1 MRKLFQKCS
10 PGGDSVDYMLDNLR
24 IDTASLVYDLLKP
37 YAVEEFW
44 EFKDCVPVS
53 GSTYVIGRQQLLE
66 NLDLVRQMAVSPDY
80 TMIFD
85 GAAEGSWTLQQELQ
99 SFKITDLVL
108 SGHLLVIGGGDMPN
122 DYLYMKHDYFINVFL
137 GYEHNLQQMTRI
149 DELYNQPDKPY
160 KFLFLNGSA
169 RTHRKYLWQ
178 RFRQMGLLDQALWT
192 MLDSRPVRWGKM
204 QLIEN
209 GVDLFGEITPI
220 QHLPSKYE
228 YIQYRDTTI
237 TLDPSERKFVKHDL
251 FQNTWGEVYLQA
263 EPYRD
268 TYFSVVTETVFGE
281 SNHSFRT
288 EKIVKPL
295 AMGHP
300 WIAVANAGYYRD
312 LRNLGF
318 QTFSHVIDEGFD
330 QIDSPQDRAE
340 RIITIVDDLCQ
351 QDLASFLDSCYN
363 VCKYNQQHL
372 IELREQIRTQFP
384 ERFWQFLQQHQ

>member
-1 MRKLFQKCS
+1 
-10 PGGDSVDYMLDNLR
+10 MLDNLR
-24 IDTASLVYDLLKP
+24 IDTSSLVYDLLKS

-44 EFKDCVPVS
+44 DLKDREPVP
-53 GSTYVIGRQQLLE
+53 GSIYLIGRQQLIE
-66 NLDLVRQMAVSPDY
+66 NLNLVRQMALSQDY
-80 TMIFD
+80 VIIFD
-85 GAAEGSWTLQQELQ
+85 NAAEGSWTLQQQIKSLGIE
-99 SFKITDLVL
+99 DLVL
-108 SGHLLVIGGGDMPN
+108 SRHLFVIGGGDMP
-122 DYLYMKHDYFINVFL
+122 DHYSYIRYDYFINVFL
-137 GYEHNLQQMTRI
+137 GYRHNLQQMSRI
-149 DELYNQPDKPY
+149 DELYSQADKPY
-160 KFLFLNGSA
+160 KFLFLNGVA

-178 RFRQMGLLDQALWT
+178 RFRQLGLLDQALWT
-192 MLDSRPVRWGKM
+192 MLDSRPARWGDM

-209 GVDLFGEITPI
+209 GVDLFSEITPI

-228 YIQYRDTTI
+228 YSQYQNTSI
-237 TLDPSERKFVKHDL
+237 TVDPLDRKFVKHDL
-251 FQNTWGEVYLQA
+251 FKNTWGEVYLQA

-281 SNHSFRT
+281 SPHSFRT

-318 QTFSHVIDEGFD
+318 QTFSHVIDESFD
-330 QIDSPQDRAE
+330 QIDSPTDRAE
-340 RIITIVDDLCQ
+340 RIISVVKDLCQ

-372 IELREQIRTQFP
+372 IEIREQIRSGFP

>member
-1 MRKLFQKCS
+1 
-10 PGGDSVDYMLDNLR
+10 
-24 IDTASLVYDLLKP
+24 
-37 YAVEEFW
+37 
-44 EFKDCVPVS
+44 
-53 GSTYVIGRQQLLE
+53 VIE
-66 NLDLVRQMAVSPDY
+66 NLNLVRQMALSRDY
-80 TMIFD
+80 VIIFD
-85 GAAEGSWTLQQELQ
+85 NAAEGSWTLQQQIKSLGIE
-99 SFKITDLVL
+99 DLVFA
-108 SGHLLVIGGGDMPN
+108 GHILVIGGGDMPN
-122 DYLYMKHDYFINVFL
+122 AYSYISYDYFISVFL
-137 GYEHNLQQMTRI
+137 GYPHNLQQMSRI
-149 DELYNQPDKPY
+149 DELYNQSEKPY
-160 KFLFLNGSA
+160 KFLFLNGIA

-192 MLDSRPVRWGKM
+192 MLDSRPVRWGEM

-209 GVDLFGEITPI
+209 GVDLFSEITPI

-228 YIQYRDTTI
+228 YSQYQDTTL
-237 TLDPSERKFVKHDL
+237 TVDPADCKFVKHEL
-251 FQNTWGEVYLQA
+251 FKNTWGEVYLQA

-281 SNHSFRT
+281 SVHSFRT

-318 QTFSHVIDEGFD
+318 QTFSHVIDESFD

-340 RIITIVDDLCQ
+340 RIIAVIDDLCQ

-372 IELREQIRTQFP
+372 IELREQIRSELP
-384 ERFWQFLQQHQ
+384 DRFWRFLQQHQ

>member
-1 MRKLFQKCS
+1 
-10 PGGDSVDYMLDNLR
+10 MLDNLR
-24 IDTASLVYDLLKP
+24 IDASSLVYDLLKS

-44 EFKDCVPVS
+44 EFKNCVPVPNS
-53 GSTYVIGRQQLLE
+53 IYLIGHRQLAE
-66 NLDLVRQMAVSPDY
+66 NLELIRPMAMSQDY
-80 TMIFD
+80 IIVFD
-85 GAAEGSWTLQQELQ
+85 HAAEGSWTLQQQIKSLDIE
-99 SFKITDLVL
+99 DLVL
-108 SGHLLVIGGGDMPN
+108 SGNILLIGGGDMPD
-122 DYLYMKHDYFINVFL
+122 DYSYMRHDYFINVFL
-137 GYEHNLQQMTRI
+137 GYEHNLQQMSRI
-149 DELYNQPDKPY
+149 DELYTQSKKPY
-160 KFLFLNGSA
+160 KFLFLNGLA

-178 RFRQMGLLDQALWT
+178 RFRQLGLLDQALWT
-192 MLDSRPVRWGKM
+192 MLDSRPVRWGEM

-209 GVDLFGEITPI
+209 GVDLFSEITPI

-228 YIQYRDTTI
+228 YSQYQDILLTV
-237 TLDPSERKFVKHDL
+237 DPSERKFVKHDL
-251 FQNTWGEVYLQA
+251 FKNTWGEVYLQA

-281 SNHSFRT
+281 NSHSFRT

-318 QTFSHVIDEGFD
+318 QTFSHVIDESFD
-330 QIDSPQDRAE
+330 QIDSPMDRAE
-340 RIITIVDDLCQ
+340 RIIAIVNDLCR

-372 IELREQIRTQFP
+372 MELQKQIRTEFP
-384 ERFWQFLQQHQ
+384 DRFWQFLQQHQ

>member
-1 MRKLFQKCS
+1 MQH
-10 PGGDSVDYMLDNLR
+10 NLQ
-24 IDTASLVYDLLKP
+24 IDIRSTLYDILKP

-44 EFKDCVPVS
+44 DFRDCEPVP
-53 GSTYVIGRQQLLE
+53 GSIYVIGRQQMID
-66 NLDLVRQMAVSPDY
+66 NLDLIRSMALSQDY
-80 TMIFD
+80 TMVFD
-85 GAAEGSWTLQQELQ
+85 CAAEGSWTLQQLIL
-99 SFKITDLVL
+99 SLKIDDLTA
-108 SGHLLVIGGGDMPN
+108 SRHLLIISGGDMPDN
-122 DYLYMKHDYFINVFL
+122 YPYIRHDHFINVFL
-137 GYEHNLQQMTRI
+137 GYEHNLQQMTRL

-178 RFRQMGLLDQALWT
+178 RFRQMGLLDRALWT

-204 QLIEN
+204 KLIEN

-228 YIQYRDTTI
+228 YMQYQDVVIKT
-237 TLDPSERKFVKHDL
+237 DPSDRKFIKHDL
-251 FQNTWGEVYLQA
+251 FGNTWGEVYLQA

-281 SNHSFRT
+281 NNYSFRT

-300 WIAVANAGYYRD
+300 WIVAANTGYYRD

-318 QTFSHVIDEGFD
+318 QTFGHVIDESFD
-330 QIDSPQDRAE
+330 LIDSPMDRAE
-340 RIITIVDDLCQ
+340 RIVSIVNDLCQ

-372 IELREQIRTQFP
+372 QELREQIRKEFP
-384 ERFWQFLQQHQ
+384 DRFWQFLQQYQ

>member
-1 MRKLFQKCS
+1 
-10 PGGDSVDYMLDNLR
+10 MLDNLR
-24 IDTASLVYDLLKP
+24 IDASSLVYDLLKS

-44 EFKDCVPVS
+44 EFKNCVPVPNS
-53 GSTYVIGRQQLLE
+53 IYLIGHQQLAE
-66 NLDLVRQMAVSPDY
+66 NLELIRPMAMSQDY
-80 TMIFD
+80 IIVFD
-85 GAAEGSWTLQQELQ
+85 HAAEGSWTLQQQIKSLDIE
-99 SFKITDLVL
+99 DLVL
-108 SGHLLVIGGGDMPN
+108 SGNILLIGGGDMPD
-122 DYLYMKHDYFINVFL
+122 DYSYMRHDYFINVFL
-137 GYEHNLQQMTRI
+137 GYEHNLQQMSRI
-149 DELYNQPDKPY
+149 DELYTQSKKPY
-160 KFLFLNGSA
+160 KFLFLNGLA

-178 RFRQMGLLDQALWT
+178 RFRQLGLLDQALWT
-192 MLDSRPVRWGKM
+192 MLDSRPVRWGEM

-209 GVDLFGEITPI
+209 GVDLFSEITPI

-228 YIQYRDTTI
+228 YSQYQDILLTV
-237 TLDPSERKFVKHDL
+237 DPSERKFVKHDL
-251 FQNTWGEVYLQA
+251 FKNTWGEVYLQA

-281 SNHSFRT
+281 NSHSFRT

-318 QTFSHVIDEGFD
+318 QTFSHVIDESFD
-330 QIDSPQDRAE
+330 QIDSPMDRAE
-340 RIITIVDDLCQ
+340 RIIAIVNDLCR

-372 IELREQIRTQFP
+372 MELQKQIRTEFP
-384 ERFWQFLQQHQ
+384 DRFWQFLQQHQ

>member
-1 MRKLFQKCS
+1 
-10 PGGDSVDYMLDNLR
+10 MLGNLR
-24 IDTASLVYDLLKP
+24 IDTASLVYDLLKS

-44 EFKDCVPVS
+44 EFKDCVPVP
-53 GSTYVIGRQQLLE
+53 GSIYLIGRQQME
-66 NLDLVRQMAVSPDY
+66 KNLSLVRQMATSPDY
-80 TMIFD
+80 VMCFD
-85 GAAEGSWTLQQELQ
+85 NAAEGSWTLQHQLKSLGIE
-99 SFKITDLVL
+99 DLVY
-108 SGHLLVIGGGDMPN
+108 SGQLLVISGGDMPN
-122 DYLYMKHDYFINVFL
+122 AYSCIRHDYFINVFL
-137 GYEHNLQQMTRI
+137 GYEHNIQQMSRI

-160 KFLFLNGSA
+160 KFLFLNGIA

-178 RFRQMGLLDQALWT
+178 RFRQIGLLDQALWT
-192 MLDSRPVRWGKM
+192 MLDSRPARWGVM

-228 YIQYRDTTI
+228 YSQYQNTTL
-237 TLDPSERKFVKHDL
+237 TVDPSDRKFVKHDL
-251 FQNTWGEVYLQA
+251 FKNTWGEVYLQA

-281 SNHSFRT
+281 SSYSFRT

-318 QTFSHVIDEGFD
+318 QTFSHVIDESFD
-330 QIDSPQDRAE
+330 QIDSPMDRAE
-340 RIITIVDDLCQ
+340 RIISIVKDLCQ

-372 IELREQIRTQFP
+372 MELRKQIRSEFP
-384 ERFWQFLQQHQ
+384 DQFWQFLQQHQ

>member
-1 MRKLFQKCS
+1 MQH
-10 PGGDSVDYMLDNLR
+10 NLQ
-24 IDTASLVYDLLKP
+24 IDTRSTLYDILKP

-44 EFKDCVPVS
+44 DFRDCEPVP
-53 GSTYVIGRQQLLE
+53 GSIYVIGRQQMID
-66 NLDLVRQMAVSPDY
+66 NLDLIRSMALSQDY
-80 TMIFD
+80 TMVFD
-85 GAAEGSWTLQQELQ
+85 CAAEGSWTLQQLIL
-99 SFKITDLVL
+99 SLKIDDLTA
-108 SGHLLVIGGGDMPN
+108 SRHLLIISGGDMPGN
-122 DYLYMKHDYFINVFL
+122 YPYIRHDHFINVFL
-137 GYEHNLQQMTRI
+137 GYEHNLQQMTRL

-178 RFRQMGLLDQALWT
+178 RFRQMRLLDQALWT

-204 QLIEN
+204 KLIEN

-228 YIQYRDTTI
+228 YMQYQDVEIKT
-237 TLDPSERKFVKHDL
+237 DPSDRKFIKHDL
-251 FQNTWGEVYLQA
+251 FGNTWGEVYLQA

-281 SNHSFRT
+281 NNYSFRT

-300 WIAVANAGYYRD
+300 WIVAANTGYYRD

-318 QTFSHVIDEGFD
+318 QTFGHVIDESFD
-330 QIDSPQDRAE
+330 LIDSPMDRAE
-340 RIITIVDDLCQ
+340 RIVSIVNDLCQ

-372 IELREQIRTQFP
+372 QELREQIRKEFP
-384 ERFWQFLQQHQ
+384 DRFWQFLQQHQ

>member
-1 MRKLFQKCS
+1 MQH
-10 PGGDSVDYMLDNLR
+10 NLQ
-24 IDTASLVYDLLKP
+24 IDIRSTLYDILKP

-44 EFKDCVPVS
+44 DFRDCEPVP
-53 GSTYVIGRQQLLE
+53 GSIYVIGRQQMID
-66 NLDLVRQMAVSPDY
+66 NLDLIRSMALSQDY
-80 TMIFD
+80 TMVFD
-85 GAAEGSWTLQQELQ
+85 CAAEGSWTLQQLIL
-99 SFKITDLVL
+99 SLKIDDLTA
-108 SGHLLVIGGGDMPN
+108 SRHLLIISGGDMPDN
-122 DYLYMKHDYFINVFL
+122 YPYIRHDHFINVFL
-137 GYEHNLQQMTRI
+137 GYEHNLQQMTRL

-178 RFRQMGLLDQALWT
+178 RLRQMRLLDQALWT

-204 QLIEN
+204 KLIEN
-209 GVDLFGEITPI
+209 GIDLFGEITPI

-228 YIQYRDTTI
+228 YMQYQNVEI
-237 TLDPSERKFVKHDL
+237 KIDPLEQKFIKHDL
-251 FQNTWGEVYLQA
+251 FGNTWGEVYLQA

-268 TYFSVVTETVFGE
+268 TYFSLVTETVFGE
-281 SNHSFRT
+281 NNHSFRT

-300 WIAVANAGYYRD
+300 WIVAANTGYYRD

-318 QTFSHVIDEGFD
+318 QTFGHVIDESFD
-330 QIDSPQDRAE
+330 LIDSPMDRAE
-340 RIITIVDDLCQ
+340 RIISIVNDLCQ

-372 IELREQIRTQFP
+372 QELREQIRKEFP
-384 ERFWQFLQQHQ
+384 DRFWQLLQQYQ